1 MLPFLSCVLI
11 FSEISVIPYYS
22 SSWFKYPHFPVNGQ
36 NSFILY
42 HEFRR
47 CTLMQ
52 PAKAAVSGFRKDL
65 GSVCVLPQ

>member
-1 MLPFLSCVLI
+1 MLPFLFYVLI
-11 FSEISVIPYYS
+11 FSEISVIPHYS
-22 SSWFKYPHFPVNGQ
+22 SSCFKCPNFPVNGQ
-36 NSFILY
+36 NSFLLY

-52 PAKAAVSGFRKDL
+52 PAKAAISGFRKEL